1 MIPRDLYNDLVRLS
15 TDERLSEAFRRACRV
30 ELGDL
35 PGDTADELLAKRRVE
50 RETNER
56 MAAYLRGRGM

>member
-35 PGDTADELLAKRRVE
+35 PGDELKRLSGEGCEVIYE
-50 RETNER
+50 PEGE
-56 MAAYLRGRGM
+56 G